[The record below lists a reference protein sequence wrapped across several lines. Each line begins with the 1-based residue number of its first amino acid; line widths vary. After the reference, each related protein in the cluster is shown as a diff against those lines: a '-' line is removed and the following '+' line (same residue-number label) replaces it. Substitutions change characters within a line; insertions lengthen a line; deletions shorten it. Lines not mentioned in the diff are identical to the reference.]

1 MKIRVIYND
10 QNIISV
16 DKPEG
21 AAALDYDHYNL
32 AIADHSELLPR
43 FTDAGFDV
51 SKISMLL
58 LENRVEIENPA
69 WYPRVEESAS
79 NRNI

>member
-32 AIADHSELLPR
+32 AIADHKELLPR
-43 FTDAGFDV
+43 FADAGIDV
-51 SKISMLL
+51 SKISSMLM
-58 LENRVEIENPA
+58 EDGVEIDNPA
-69 WYPRVEESAS
+69 WYPKT
-79 NRNI
+79 IL

>member
-32 AIADHSELLPR
+32 AIADHKELLPR
-43 FTDAGFDV
+43 FADAGIDV
-51 SKISMLL
+51 SKISSMLI
-58 LENRVEIENPA
+58 EDGVEIENPA
-69 WYPRVEESAS
+69 WYPKTFL
-79 NRNI
+79 